1 MKLNAFSIALLSA
14 GLAAVTPVS
23 AAWQPLNDGV
33 DTTSSRAT
41 VDRVNRVYSSVVT
54 LTNTSDDSID
64 GPFRVLI
71 TDSSIA
77 VSGADGYT
85 GDGIPYFDVDADSLA
100 AGEST
105 AVSVS
110 FNLER
115 KRLSFTPVLE
125 QDNLNIGIY
134 AEAEGGAD
142 ATLNYLGM
150 DLFVETGEPEY
161 VTALENA
168 TTPPEDDSRVGE
180 LLVNFN
186 QAGTYNLYA
195 RVRVGP
201 EGFSDDSMYIPSAL
215 GSANE
220 WILVNGIS
228 GYAAPGE
235 TGYESDTVVDSGG
248 EANLEAFMWVAI
260 TEGEYTVAN
269 NNATEVFRYASRE
282 DGLDIDKFVFAPAG
296 LTYTV
301 DQLENGLPGEVA
313 TPPETYTPS
322 GPPLAE
328 GQSKFLGGV
337 CCGVQRPNFEA
348 YWNQVTA
355 ENAGKWGSVESV
367 RDQYNWAPL
376 DEAYNLAKDNGFIY
390 KHHVLVWGSQQP
402 GWISDLT
409 PAEQLDE
416 ILEWYQA
423 VNQRYPAMDFIEV
436 VNEFDNAP
444 PDGSNGRPDYVDG
457 LRLYAP
463 EVTAEVEAFFMARG
477 DDATTAAQKAEDYD
491 WIVNAFQMARDIFPA
506 STQLMFNEYSVIN
519 SDART
524 DKVIDLANLLQSRG
538 LIDAIGFQ
546 GHAFSTGGPLE
557 TMLSNIDRMDS
568 QTGLD
573 IYLTE
578 LDIDGTEELTQLLE
592 YQRLFPAFW
601 THPAIKGVTMWGYL
615 PGHWREEQ
623 GAILAYDT
631 GVEKAA
637 LKWLK
642 GYVRELAPQFNQ
654 PSLITVDET
663 TEVGMQVADLVSYD
677 YLGNP
682 HDQTSAVQWTVL
694 SGNEDGLFAL
704 DAQSGK
710 ISVAAPLSPGLYD
723 LYIQVVEGEYPS
735 FTRQVQIVVPG
746 DDLPPE
752 VIEYDFSDGSQG
764 WRGDYGT
771 SATVGYDGS
780 IPAALLIPDWAGRNA
795 QEYIEEISMTDLSGA
810 NLSYSVNVTQA
821 QVDGGMTIQPYV
833 QTGGPNYSR
842 IYGQAVVPVAGENV
856 ITFAPQDNGAGD
868 LAIIERLG
876 LQLNGPLTGGT
887 DDVVE
892 MTYVRLEI
900 PTELP
905 SAETVTYDFIND
917 NEGMRG
923 DYGTNASVIH
933 RPALEAV
940 SLQPNDSSETHNY
953 ILGVPSRDY
962 AGAAITFTLNVS
974 SDLAASG
981 LSVQGYVQTGAPNYA
996 RIYGSLESLSAG
1008 SNLFTFYP
1016 QDDGSGN
1023 IENIERI
1030 ALQVNGAFL
1039 ADEGSEILIERIDA
1053 DFP

>member
-1 MKLNAFSIALLSA
+1 MKLNAFTIALLSA
-14 GLAAVTPVS
+14 GLAVTAPVS
-23 AAWQPLNDGV
+23 AAWQSLSDGV
-33 DTTSSRAT
+33 DSTTSRAT
-41 VDRVNRVYSSVVT
+41 IDRVNRVYSAVVT
-54 LTNTSDDSID
+54 LTNTSQDTID
-64 GPFRVLI
+64 GPFRILI
-71 TDSSIA
+71 TNSSIE
-77 VSGADGYT
+77 VNGADGYT
-85 GDGIPYFDVDADSLA
+85 GEGIPYVDVNAESLA
-100 AGEST
+100 GGERI

-115 KRLSFTPVLE
+115 KRLSFTPVLQ
-125 QDNLNIGIY
+125 QDNPNIGVY
-134 AEAEGGAD
+134 AEAEGGGD

-150 DLFVETGEPEY
+150 DLTIDTGAPGY
-161 VTALENA
+161 VTTLMNA
-168 TTPPEDDSRVGE
+168 TVPPEDDSRVAE

-186 QAGTYNLYA
+186 QAGTYALYA

-201 EGFSDDSMYIPSAL
+201 GGFSDDSMYIPSAL
-215 GSANE
+215 GNNNE
-220 WILVNGIS
+220 WILVNGIT

-235 TGYESDTVVDSGG
+235 EGYEPDTVVDSGG

-260 TEGEYTVAN
+260 TDGEYTVAN
-269 NNATEVFRYASRE
+269 NNTTEVFRYASRE
-282 DGLDIDKFVFAPAG
+282 DGLDIDKFVFAPAE
-296 LTYTV
+296 LAYTV
-301 DQLENGLPGEVA
+301 EQLEEGLPGQVV
-313 TPPETYTPS
+313 TPGETYTPS
-322 GPPLAE
+322 GPPLAD
-328 GQSKFLGGV
+328 GKSKFLGSV
-337 CCGVQRPNFEA
+337 CCGAQRPNFEA

-355 ENAGKWGSVESV
+355 ENAGKWGSVEAV
-367 RDQYNWAPL
+367 RDQYNWTGL
-376 DEAYNLAKDNGFIY
+376 DEAYNLAKDNGFVY

-402 GWISDLT
+402 GWIDTLT

-423 VNQRYPAMDFIEV
+423 VNQRYPAIDFIEV

-457 LRLYAP
+457 LRLYDPA
-463 EVTAEVEAFFMARG
+463 VTAEVEGFFLARG
-477 DDATTAAQKAEDYD
+477 DDAVTAAQKAEDYD

-524 DKVIDLANLLQSRG
+524 DKVIDLANLLQSKG

-557 TMLSNIDRMDS
+557 TMVNNIDRMDS

-578 LDIDGTEELTQLLE
+578 LDIDGADELTQLLE

-601 THPAIKGVTMWGYL
+601 THPAVEGITMWGYL

-623 GAILAYDT
+623 GAILAYET
-631 GVEKAA
+631 GVEKSA

-663 TEVGMQVADLVSYD
+663 SAVGTQVADLVSYD
-677 YLGNP
+677 YQGSP
-682 HDQTSAVQWTVL
+682 HDQSSAVQWSVL
-694 SGNEDGLFAL
+694 SGNDNGLFAV

-752 VIEYDFSDGSQG
+752 VIEYDFTDGTQG

-771 SATVGYDGS
+771 TATVGYDES
-780 IPAALLIPDWAGRNA
+780 IPAALLVPDWPSRNA
-795 QEYIEEISMTDLSGA
+795 QEYIEEISMTDLNGA
-810 NLSYSVNVTQA
+810 NLSYTVNVTQG

-833 QTGGPNYSR
+833 QTGGPTYSR
-842 IYGQAVVPVAGENV
+842 IYGAAIVPVAGENV
-856 ITFAPQDNGAGD
+856 ITFAPEDNSAGD

-876 LQLNGPLTGGT
+876 LQLNGPLTEGT

-900 PTELP
+900 PTSLP
-905 SAETVTYDFIND
+905 SAETVTYDFISD
-917 NEGMRG
+917 SEGMRG

-933 RPALEAV
+933 RPAQEAV

-962 AGAAITFTLNVS
+962 AGAAITYTLNVS

-996 RIYGSLESLSAG
+996 RIYGSLEPLSAG

-1030 ALQVNGAFL
+1030 ALQVNGAFV
-1039 ADEGSEILIERIDA
+1039 ADEDSEILIERIDA